1 MCWLPP
7 SHLPLCSGRMLPTP
21 LPPSRAHTWA
31 VTMTSLAREGEYYSI
46 ISFQRGEL
54 ALPPFDNPPRFLA
67 SYLRAGY
74 LSWGYK
80 GAVAPLKIL
89 LKYKNIIPLPY
100 HEGTNYISLALREGA
115 GGGKKKA
122 QSKAAGEARG
132 WALPD
137 VGIRRP

>member
-1 MCWLPP
+1 M
-7 SHLPLCSGRMLPTP
+7 
-21 LPPSRAHTWA
+21 
-31 VTMTSLAREGEYYSI
+31 
-46 ISFQRGEL
+46 
-54 ALPPFDNPPRFLA
+54 
-67 SYLRAGY
+67 
-74 LSWGYK
+74 
-80 GAVAPLKIL
+80 KIL

-122 QSKAAGEARG
+122 QSKAAGEVRG